1 VTAPILRARGLSKTF
16 GGLHAIRAVDLD
28 LHHGRLLGIIGPN
41 GAGKSTL
48 VNLLTGHLRPS
59 AGTVEID
66 GEPMTGARPWRIAH
80 AGVARTFQIVKPFRG
95 MTVAENVAVAAMFG
109 ASRVGA
115 SRVGASRVGA
125 SGTGAGRVGANFLG
139 ASLVGLSRIG
149 GRRGG
154 VAAARLAAEEV
165 LERVGLAGRAD
176 VNPGELSVA
185 DARRLELAKALAL
198 RPRVLLLDE
207 VLAGLRPVEIDP
219 ALALI
224 DSLRADGLALL
235 MVEHV
240 VQAIAAISDEVMVL
254 HHGEVLTSGPP
265 AEVLT
270 DDRVVEAYLGARY
283 AARAAARAASQAAP
297 PKSEPDGM
305 RK

>member
-1 VTAPILRARGLSKTF
+1 MTAPILRARGLSKTF

-28 LHHGRLLGIIGPN
+28 LHQGRLLGIIGPN

-115 SRVGASRVGA
+115 SRVGAS
-125 SGTGAGRVGANFLG
+125 GTGVGRVGANFLG
-139 ASLVGLSRIG
+139 ASLVRLSRVG
-149 GRRGG
+149 ARRGG